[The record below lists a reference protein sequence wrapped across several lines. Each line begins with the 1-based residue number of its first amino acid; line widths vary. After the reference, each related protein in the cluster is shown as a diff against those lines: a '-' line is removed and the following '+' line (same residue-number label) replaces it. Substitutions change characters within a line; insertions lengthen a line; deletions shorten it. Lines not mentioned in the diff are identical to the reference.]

1 MIQDYFLFKI
11 NDQGVCFIFS
21 EEKHDFLKVFLQI
34 LLVKHVKFKQ
44 AATDINFHC
53 DLVYSLDHI
62 VPFGG
67 WTTGWQSSTLWPS
80 LFFAFPAHNS
90 FQIYSLHMLKE
101 LNSIFLIYLLRKS
114 IILYHLPTVSHI
126 VMRRIDVQMSL
137 SLFFCLTQVKCW
149 CFQCLWAYIIL
160 RYIVSC
166 TPLIIAGMFC
176 LTNLPIYISCIPFC
190 G

>member
-1 MIQDYFLFKI
+1 MLPLTLTSTVIQCTH
-11 NDQGVCFIFS
+11 Q
-21 EEKHDFLKVFLQI
+21 
-34 LLVKHVKFKQ
+34 
-44 AATDINFHC
+44 
-53 DLVYSLDHI
+53 
-62 VPFGG
+62 
-67 WTTGWQSSTLWPS
+67 TTSCHLEAGPRDDSCLPCGPHF
-80 LFFAFPAHNS
+80 FFAFPAHNS

-137 SLFFCLTQVKCW
+137 SLFFCLAQVKCW
-149 CFQCLWAYIIL
+149 SFQCLWAYIIL